1 MGALSALPGVA
12 VSAMTEAGSA
22 WIDWMSQTMRASAP
36 ISLELMLQS
45 AEQQRRFVA
54 DAAQRWMEHNA
65 RILKIT
71 NQAAQEGLCLSANR
85 SAGSEGRQKV
95 Q

>member
-1 MGALSALPGVA
+1 
-12 VSAMTEAGSA
+12 
-22 WIDWMSQTMRASAP
+22 MRAGAR
-36 ISLELMLQS
+36 ISQELVLQA

-71 NQAAQEGLCLSANR
+71 NQAAQEGLRRAGNR
-85 SAGSEGRQKV
+85 SVGSDDRQKV

>member
-1 MGALSALPGVA
+1 
-12 VSAMTEAGSA
+12 MTEAQSA
-22 WIDWMSQTMRASAP
+22 WIEWMSQTMRNGAR
-36 ISLELMLQS
+36 ISQEIVLQA

-71 NQAAQEGLCLSANR
+71 NQAAQEGR
-85 SAGSEGRQKV
+85 SAGSGAHQKV
-95 Q
+95 R